1 MFLIDRKATN
11 DLSTLLQLAANW
23 KKEFKPTLL
32 WIMAHKTN

>member
-11 DLSTLLQLAANW
+11 ESTLLQLAANW